1 MSEAPTKMDEI
12 LIAQVIDL
20 FEKKNF
26 KKKLIKKL
34 NNSVDL
40 PIINEKTEKVVL
52 NKLYDLMVNAIKDLT
67 KDDKEDDEDEVDNDE
82 VNNDE
87 VDNDEVQLESN
98 KRER

>member
-34 NNSVDL
+34 NNSVDV
-40 PIINEKTEKVVL
+40 PFINEKTEKVVL
-52 NKLYDLMVNAIKDLT
+52 NKMYDLLVTAVKDLT
-67 KDDKEDDEDEVDNDE
+67 KDDDDDDDE
-82 VNNDE
+82 VNQKE
-87 VDNDEVQLESN
+87 ETQLESN

>member
-52 NKLYDLMVNAIKDLT
+52 NKLYDLMVGAIKDLT
-67 KDDKEDDEDEVDNDE
+67 KDDKEDDEDDEDE
-82 VNNDE
+82 VK
-87 VDNDEVQLESN
+87 LESN

>member
-1 MSEAPTKMDEI
+1 MSEVPTKMDEI

-52 NKLYDLMVNAIKDLT
+52 NKLYDLMVGAIKDLT
-67 KDDKEDDEDEVDNDE
+67 KDEDEDE
-82 VNNDE
+82 E
-87 VDNDEVQLESN
+87 VDKEEEQLESN

>member
-52 NKLYDLMVNAIKDLT
+52 NKLYDLMVGAIKDLT

-82 VNNDE
+82 V
-87 VDNDEVQLESN
+87 QLESN

>member
-1 MSEAPTKMDEI
+1 MSEEPTKMDEI

-34 NNSVDL
+34 NISVDL

-52 NKLYDLMVNAIKDLT
+52 NKLYDLMVGAIKDLT
-67 KDDKEDDEDEVDNDE
+67 KDDKEDDNDE
-82 VNNDE
+82 VEDE
-87 VDNDEVQLESN
+87 EAQLESN
-98 KRER
+98 KRDR

>member
-34 NNSVDL
+34 NNSVDV
-40 PIINEKTEKVVL
+40 PFINEKTEKEVL
-52 NKLYDLMVNAIKDLT
+52 NKMYDLLVTAIKDLT
-67 KDDKEDDEDEVDNDE
+67 KDDDDDDVVNEKEEI
-82 VNNDE
+82 
-87 VDNDEVQLESN
+87 QLESN
-98 KRER
+98 KRDR

>member
-34 NNSVDL
+34 NNSVDV
-40 PIINEKTEKVVL
+40 PFINEKTEKVVL
-52 NKLYDLMVNAIKDLT
+52 NKMYDLLVSAVKDLT
-67 KDDKEDDEDEVDNDE
+67 KEDEDEDDV
-82 VNNDE
+82 VNE
-87 VDNDEVQLESN
+87 KKEIQLESN
-98 KRER
+98 KREH

>member
-52 NKLYDLMVNAIKDLT
+52 NKLYDLMVGAIKDLT
-67 KDDKEDDEDEVDNDE
+67 KDEDEDEE
-82 VNNDE
+82 
-87 VDNDEVQLESN
+87 QLESN

>member
-26 KKKLIKKL
+26 KKKLIRKL
-34 NNSVDL
+34 NNSVDV
-40 PIINEKTEKVVL
+40 PFINEKTEKVVL
-52 NKLYDLMVNAIKDLT
+52 NKMYDLLVTAVKDLT
-67 KDDKEDDEDEVDNDE
+67 KDDDDDE
-82 VNNDE
+82 VNQKE
-87 VDNDEVQLESN
+87 ETQLESN

>member
-1 MSEAPTKMDEI
+1 MSEDPTKMDEI

-34 NNSVDL
+34 NNSVDV
-40 PIINEKTEKVVL
+40 PFINEKTEKVVL
-52 NKLYDLMVNAIKDLT
+52 NKMYDLLVTAVKDLT
-67 KDDKEDDEDEVDNDE
+67 KDDDDDE
-82 VNNDE
+82 VNQKE
-87 VDNDEVQLESN
+87 ETQLESN

>member
-34 NNSVDL
+34 NNSVDV
-40 PIINEKTEKVVL
+40 PFINEKTEKVVL
-52 NKLYDLMVNAIKDLT
+52 NKMYDLLLTAVKDLT
-67 KDDKEDDEDEVDNDE
+67 KDDDDDDDVVVNEKEEEE
-82 VNNDE
+82 L
-87 VDNDEVQLESN
+87 LESS
-98 KRER
+98 KRVR

>member
-52 NKLYDLMVNAIKDLT
+52 NKLYDLMVGAIKDLT
-67 KDDKEDDEDEVDNDE
+67 KDEDEDE
-82 VNNDE
+82 E
-87 VDNDEVQLESN
+87 VDKDEEQLESN

>member
-12 LIAQVIDL
+12 LIAQMIDL

-34 NNSVDL
+34 NNSVDV
-40 PIINEKTEKVVL
+40 PFINEKTEKVVL
-52 NKLYDLMVNAIKDLT
+52 NKMYDLLIAAVKDLT
-67 KDDKEDDEDEVDNDE
+67 KDDDDDDVNEKEEI
-82 VNNDE
+82 
-87 VDNDEVQLESN
+87 QLESN

>member
-1 MSEAPTKMDEI
+1 MSEEPTKMDEI

-52 NKLYDLMVNAIKDLT
+52 NKLYDLMVGAIKDLT
-67 KDDKEDDEDEVDNDE
+67 KDDKEDDNDE
-82 VNNDE
+82 VEDE
-87 VDNDEVQLESN
+87 EAQLESN
-98 KRER
+98 KRDR

>member
-34 NNSVDL
+34 NNSVDV
-40 PIINEKTEKVVL
+40 PFINEKTEKVVL
-52 NKLYDLMVNAIKDLT
+52 NKMYDLLVTAVKDLT
-67 KDDKEDDEDEVDNDE
+67 KDDDDDDENDLDKKEEV
-82 VNNDE
+82 
-87 VDNDEVQLESN
+87 LESN
-98 KRER
+98 RRER

>member
-34 NNSVDL
+34 NNSVDV
-40 PIINEKTEKVVL
+40 PFINEKTEKVVL
-52 NKLYDLMVNAIKDLT
+52 NKMYDLLVTAVKDLT
-67 KDDKEDDEDEVDNDE
+67 KDDDDDDE
-82 VNNDE
+82 VNQNE
-87 VDNDEVQLESN
+87 ETQLESN

>member
-52 NKLYDLMVNAIKDLT
+52 NKLYDLMVGAIKDLT
-67 KDDKEDDEDEVDNDE
+67 KDDKEGDEDDEDEVK
-82 VNNDE
+82 
-87 VDNDEVQLESN
+87 LESN

>member
-1 MSEAPTKMDEI
+1 MSEVPTKMDEI

-52 NKLYDLMVNAIKDLT
+52 NKLYDLMVGAIKDLT
-67 KDDKEDDEDEVDNDE
+67 KDDKEDDEDDEDE
-82 VNNDE
+82 VK
-87 VDNDEVQLESN
+87 LESN

>member
-52 NKLYDLMVNAIKDLT
+52 NKLYDLMVGAIKDLT
-67 KDDKEDDEDEVDNDE
+67 KDEDEDE
-82 VNNDE
+82 E
-87 VDNDEVQLESN
+87 VDKEEEQLESN

>member
-1 MSEAPTKMDEI
+1 MSEVPTKMDEI
-12 LIAQVIDL
+12 LKAQVIDL

-52 NKLYDLMVNAIKDLT
+52 NKLYDLMVGAIKDLT
-67 KDDKEDDEDEVDNDE
+67 KDEDEDE
-82 VNNDE
+82 E
-87 VDNDEVQLESN
+87 VDKEEEQLESN

>member
-1 MSEAPTKMDEI
+1 MSESSTKMDEI

-34 NNSVDL
+34 NNSIDV
-40 PIINEKTEKVVL
+40 PFINEKTEKVVL
-52 NKLYDLMVNAIKDLT
+52 NKMYDLLVTAVKDLT
-67 KDDKEDDEDEVDNDE
+67 KDDDVNDDEDEVE
-82 VNNDE
+82 E
-87 VDNDEVQLESN
+87 QLESN

>member
-34 NNSVDL
+34 NNSVDV
-40 PIINEKTEKVVL
+40 PFINEKTEKVVL
-52 NKLYDLMVNAIKDLT
+52 NKMYDLLLTAVKDLT
-67 KDDKEDDEDEVDNDE
+67 KDDDDDVVVNEKEEI
-82 VNNDE
+82 
-87 VDNDEVQLESN
+87 QLESN

>member
-12 LIAQVIDL
+12 LITQVIDL

-52 NKLYDLMVNAIKDLT
+52 NKLYDLMVGAIKDLT
-67 KDDKEDDEDEVDNDE
+67 KDDDEEEEEDKDEE
-82 VNNDE
+82 
-87 VDNDEVQLESN
+87 QLESN
-98 KRER
+98 KRDR